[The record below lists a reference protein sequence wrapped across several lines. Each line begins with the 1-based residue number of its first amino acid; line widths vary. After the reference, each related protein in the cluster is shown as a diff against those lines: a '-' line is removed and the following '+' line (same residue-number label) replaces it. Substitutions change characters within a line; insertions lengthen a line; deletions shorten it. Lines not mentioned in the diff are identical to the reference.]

1 MECQPTPPLD
11 QMSSSSS
18 EDKPDDDE
26 DASIDSSDEETE
38 EEAEEETKED
48 KQEET
53 KEDKQ
58 STKLSPY
65 HAQNYFNSTMGG
77 NDLRVLFAM
86 VVSCSSHEFPDHKNP
101 PFLKAK
107 AYHSKVKPDAAT
119 LKLEVKQHWK
129 AYFSTT
135 CQPCPTNWKIDKC
148 HEYLLSHPIPTSKKA
163 DLDFFESEIQE
174 WKGIQSMINESQDQ
188 EDDQIIHH
196 SWSSDIPYL
205 HLYHTLVEDSI

>member
-11 QMSSSSS
+11 QMPSSSS

-26 DASIDSSDEETE
+26 DASVDSLDEETQEEVE
-38 EEAEEETKED
+38 EETKEDKREETKEDKQEETKED

-58 STKLSPY
+58 SNKLSPY
-65 HAQNYFNSTMGG
+65 HTQNYFNSTMGG
-77 NDLRVLFAM
+77 KDLQVLFAM
-86 VVSCSSHEFPDHKNP
+86 VVGCSSREFPDHKNP

-107 AYHSKVKPDAAT
+107 TYHYEVKPETAT
-119 LKLEVKQHWK
+119 LKLEVKCHWK

-135 CQPCPTNWKIDKC
+135 HQPCPTNWKIDKC
-148 HEYLLSHPIPTSKKA
+148 HEYLLSHPIPMSKKA
-163 DLDFFESEIQE
+163 DLDCLESEIQE
-174 WKGIQSMINESQDQ
+174 WKGIQSMINESQEQ

-196 SWSSDIPYL
+196 S
-205 HLYHTLVEDSI
+205 